1 MTTPLLVW
9 GHEVAFVA
17 YAVFALIVAVR
28 SSRTLLAALFLT
40 FMLATAAWAQSF
52 VAVYLGYA
60 PVWLE
65 GVMSTARD
73 AVWLGIALALM
84 QRHAKDTNYF
94 RALTAVAALLVGLQ
108 VVLGMDDL
116 MVGAF
121 AGVQIDVTLV
131 RVAMTILGFIV
142 VENVMRNASRG
153 ELWALKHWA
162 IGFSAVL
169 AFQLLYRV
177 PEFLT
182 HRPDLSLAV
191 ANPIVYIVALPFFV
205 VSSTRLP
212 QLKVRVHSSRTF
224 IFHSTTLIAVGIMLQ
239 GIALASWYVR
249 TYGGS
254 NGTALAVIVAFSGVA
269 AIAAILVS
277 SGARSRFRRFI
288 NENFFSLKYDYRV
301 EWEKAIRELAASP
314 GQDTPE
320 RVLRILCDLMDTSGG
335 AIWLYRESWR
345 QFIPVA
351 KRGDTAVISPV
362 PENDPR
368 VEALRSRD
376 EAFASFEEGAGD
388 GGNLFSPWRRFVDN
402 AWIVVPMRY
411 RSAVAGF
418 AILNRPRAPRTLDWE
433 DQSLLRLVAMQLA
446 AYLVQEE
453 TAQSLADARQLED
466 FNKRFAF
473 VVHDIKNTIGQLRLL
488 VSNITKFGDEKEFR
502 DDMVI
507 TLGNSVERLEGM
519 LKSLTVVGERRPVNG
534 ADYQVIDLTNF
545 LEKFTK
551 EKCSLG
557 HTIVLN
563 ANLSNTSLVRT
574 DFDILH
580 RVLEH
585 VVSNALEASA
595 AGVAVTIDV
604 SAGTGTLQ
612 IAVSDQGSG
621 MTQQFISEELFRPLK
636 TTKLGG
642 FGIGSYQVRE
652 LMRDL
657 DGDVTVESA
666 VGQGTRVTLSMPLV
680 RKTVGI

>member
-1 MTTPLLVW
+1 MTASFLVW
-9 GHEVAFVA
+9 GHEAAFLA
-17 YAVFALIVAVR
+17 YLVFAAIVAMR
-28 SSRTLLAALFLT
+28 SSRTLYAALFLIV
-40 FMLATAAWAQSF
+40 MLLTAAWAQSF

-60 PVWLE
+60 PIWLE
-65 GVMSTARD
+65 GVMAATRD
-73 AVWLGIALALM
+73 AAWLALSLALM
-84 QRHAKDTNYF
+84 QRNANHTGYF
-94 RALTAVAALLVGLQ
+94 RALAAVAALLVALQ
-108 VVLGMDDL
+108 IGLGMNDML
-116 MVGAF
+116 VGAV
-121 AGVQIDVTLV
+121 AGVRIDVTLI
-131 RVAMTILGFIV
+131 RMTMTILGFVV
-142 VENVMRNASRG
+142 VENVMRNASKG

-162 IGFSAVL
+162 IGFSGVL
-169 AFQLLYRV
+169 LLQLLSRV

-182 HRPDLSLAV
+182 HEPDLSLAV
-191 ANPIVYIVALPFFV
+191 ANPLVYVVALPFFV

-212 QLKVRVHSSRTF
+212 QLKVRVHSSRRF
-224 IFHSTTLIAVGIMLQ
+224 AFYSTTLVAVGIMLQ
-239 GIALASWYVR
+239 GIALAAWYVR
-249 TYGGS
+249 SYGGS
-254 NGTALAVIVAFSGVA
+254 NGTALAAVVAFSGVA
-269 AIAAILVS
+269 GILAALVS
-277 SGARSRFRRFI
+277 SGVRSRFRRFI

-301 EWEKAIRELAASP
+301 EWEKAIRELTVNP

-345 QFIPVA
+345 QFTPAA
-351 KRGDTAVISPV
+351 KRGDTAVVSPV
-362 PENDPR
+362 PEDDPR
-368 VEALRSRD
+368 IEALRSGD
-376 EAFASFEEGAGD
+376 EAFASFDEREG
-388 GGNLFSPWRRFVDN
+388 LFAPWRKFVDN

-411 RSAVAGF
+411 RSAVTGF
-418 AILNRPRAPRTLDWE
+418 AILNQPRAPRTLDWE

-473 VVHDIKNTIGQLRLL
+473 VVHDIKNTIGQLRLM

-519 LKSLTVVGERRPVNG
+519 LKSLTVVGGQRPNAR
-534 ADYQVIDLTNF
+534 ADHQAIELIEF

-557 HTIVLN
+557 HTVLLST
-563 ANLSNTSLVRT
+563 NLSNSSLVRT

-595 AGVAVTIDV
+595 KETAVKIDASV
-604 SAGTGTLQ
+604 GKNALQ
-612 IAVSDQGSG
+612 IAVRDQGSG
-621 MTQQFISEELFRPLK
+621 MTQQFVNEELFRPLK
-636 TTKLGG
+636 TTKRGG
-642 FGIGSYQVRE
+642 FGIGGYQVRE

-657 DGDVTVESA
+657 GGDVTVESIM
-666 VGQGTRVTLSMPLV
+666 GKGTCVTLSLPLV
-680 RKTVGI
+680 AK

>member
-1 MTTPLLVW
+1 MTTPFLVW
-9 GHEVAFVA
+9 GHEAAFLV
-17 YAVFALIVAVR
+17 YLVFAAIVAMR
-28 SSRTLLAALFLT
+28 SSRTLHAALFLIV
-40 FMLATAAWAQSF
+40 MLFTAAWAQSF

-60 PVWLE
+60 PIWLE
-65 GVMSTARD
+65 GVMATARD
-73 AVWLGIALALM
+73 ASWLALSLALM
-84 QRHAKDTNYF
+84 QRNANHTGYF
-94 RALTAVAALLVGLQ
+94 RALAAVAALLVVAQIGLG
-108 VVLGMDDL
+108 LNDL
-116 MVGAF
+116 MVGAV
-121 AGVQIDVTLV
+121 AGVRIDVTLI
-131 RVAMTILGFIV
+131 RLAMTILGFV
-142 VENVMRNASRG
+142 TVENVMRNASKG

-162 IGFSAVL
+162 IGFSGVL
-169 AFQLLYRV
+169 IFQLLARI
-177 PEFLT
+177 PEFLM
-182 HRPDLSLAV
+182 HEPDLSLAV
-191 ANPIVYIVALPFFV
+191 ATPLVYIIALPFFV

-212 QLKVRVHSSRTF
+212 QLKVRVHSSRGF
-224 IFHSTTLIAVGIMLQ
+224 AFYSTSLVAVGIMLQ
-239 GIALASWYVR
+239 GIALAAWYVR

-254 NGTALAVIVAFSGVA
+254 NGTALAAVVAFSGVA
-269 AIAAILVS
+269 GVLAALVS
-277 SGARSRFRRFI
+277 SGVRSRFRRFI

-301 EWEKAIRELAASP
+301 EWEKAIRELTVNP

-345 QFIPVA
+345 QFTPAA
-351 KRGDTAVISPV
+351 KRGDTLMVSPV
-362 PENDPR
+362 PEDDPR
-368 VEALRSRD
+368 IEALRSGE
-376 EAFASFEEGAGD
+376 EAFISFEEDEREGSG
-388 GGNLFSPWRRFVDN
+388 LFSPWRRFVDH

-418 AILNRPRAPRTLDWE
+418 AILNQPRASRTLDWE

-473 VVHDIKNTIGQLRLL
+473 VVHDIKNTIGQLRLM

-519 LKSLTVVGERRPVNG
+519 LKSLTVVGAQRPKVG
-534 ADYQVIDLTNF
+534 TDHQVIELIEF

-557 HTIVLN
+557 HNVLLST
-563 ANLSNTSLVRT
+563 NLSNSSLVRT

-595 AGVAVTIDV
+595 AGTAVKIDA
-604 SAGTGTLQ
+604 SAGKNTLQ
-612 IAVSDQGSG
+612 IAVLDQGSG
-621 MTQQFISEELFRPLK
+621 MTQQFVNEELFRPLK
-636 TTKLGG
+636 STKRGG
-642 FGIGSYQVRE
+642 FGIGGYQVRE

-657 DGDVTVESA
+657 GGDVTVESI
-666 VGQGTRVTLSMPLV
+666 VGKGTCVTLSLPLAS
-680 RKTVGI
+680 K

>member
-1 MTTPLLVW
+1 MTTPLLIW
-9 GHEVAFVA
+9 GHELAFVA
-17 YAVFALIVAVR
+17 YALFAAIVAMR

-40 FMLATAAWAQSF
+40 VLLTTAAWAQCF

-65 GVMSTARD
+65 GAMSTARD
-73 AVWLGIALALM
+73 AVWLGLALALM
-84 QRHAKDTNYF
+84 QRHATDTAYF
-94 RALTAVAALLVGLQ
+94 RVLTAITVLLAVLQFVFGL
-108 VVLGMDDL
+108 DDFT
-116 MVGAF
+116 VGAI
-121 AGVQIDVTLV
+121 AGVQIDLTLV
-131 RVAMTILGFIV
+131 RITMAILGFII
-142 VENVMRNASRG
+142 VENVMRNASRA

-162 IGFSAVL
+162 IGFSAIL
-169 AFQLLYRV
+169 AFKLFNRI

-182 HRPDLSLAV
+182 HRTDISLVA
-191 ANPIVYIVALPFFV
+191 ANPLVYIVALPFLV

-224 IFHSTTLIAVGIMLQ
+224 VFHSTTLIAVGIMLQ
-239 GIALASWYVR
+239 GIALAAWYVR

-277 SGARSRFRRFI
+277 SGIRSRIRQFI

-301 EWEKAIRELAASP
+301 EWEKAIRELTASP

-345 QFIPVA
+345 QFIPAA
-351 KRGDTAVISPV
+351 KRGDEAVISPV
-362 PENDPR
+362 PEGDPR
-368 VEALRSRD
+368 VEALRSGE
-376 EAFASFEEGAGD
+376 EAFASFDDDERG
-388 GGNLFSPWRRFVDN
+388 LFSPWRRFVDN

-418 AILNRPRAPRTLDWE
+418 AILNQPRAPRTLDWE

-519 LKSLTVVGERRPVNG
+519 LKSLTVVGERRPGNG
-534 ADYQVIDLTNF
+534 ADHQVVDLIKF

-557 HTIVLN
+557 HTIVLK
-563 ANLSNTSLVRT
+563 ADLSNTSPVRT

-595 AGVAVTIDV
+595 AGAAVNIDV
-604 SAGTGTLQ
+604 SAGKTMLQ
-612 IAVSDQGSG
+612 IAVSDRGSG
-621 MTQQFISEELFRPLK
+621 MTQQFINEELFRPLK

-657 DGDVTVESA
+657 GGDVTVESA
-666 VGQGTRVTLSMPLV
+666 VGQGTSVTLSMPLV
-680 RKTVGI
+680 SKTAEI

>member
-1 MTTPLLVW
+1 MTTPFLVW
-9 GHEVAFVA
+9 GHEAAFLA
-17 YAVFALIVAVR
+17 YLVFAALVAVR
-28 SSRTLLAALFLT
+28 SSRTLHAALFLVV
-40 FMLATAAWAQSF
+40 MLFTAAWAQSF
-52 VAVYLGYA
+52 VAVYLGFA
-60 PVWLE
+60 PIWLE
-65 GVMSTARD
+65 GVMAAGRD
-73 AVWLGIALALM
+73 VSWLALALALM
-84 QRHAKDTNYF
+84 QRNASNTGYF
-94 RALTAVAALLVGLQ
+94 RVLTAVAAFLAAVQIGLG
-108 VVLGMDDL
+108 LHDPM
-116 MVGAF
+116 
-121 AGVQIDVTLV
+121 AGVVVAGVRIDATLI
-131 RVAMTILGFIV
+131 RLSMTILGFVV
-142 VENVMRNASRG
+142 VENVMRNASKG

-162 IGFSAVL
+162 IGFSGVL
-169 AFQLLYRV
+169 VFQLLARI
-177 PEFLT
+177 PEFLM
-182 HRPDLSLAV
+182 HEPDLSLAV
-191 ANPIVYIVALPFFV
+191 ATPLVYIIALPFFV

-212 QLKVRVHSSRTF
+212 QLKVRVHSSRRF
-224 IFHSTTLIAVGIMLQ
+224 AFYSTTLIAVGIMLQ
-239 GIALASWYVR
+239 GIALAAWYVR

-254 NGTALAVIVAFSGVA
+254 NGTALAAVVAFSGVA
-269 AIAAILVS
+269 AVLAALVS
-277 SGARSRFRRFI
+277 SGVRSRFRRFI
-288 NENFFSLKYDYRV
+288 NENFFSLKYDYRL
-301 EWEKAIRELAASP
+301 EWEKSIRELTVNP

-345 QFIPVA
+345 QFTPAA
-351 KRGDTAVISPV
+351 KRGDTLIVSPV

-368 VEALRSRD
+368 IEALRSGD
-376 EAFASFEEGAGD
+376 ESFISLDDDEREGLFA
-388 GGNLFSPWRRFVDN
+388 PWRRFVDH

-473 VVHDIKNTIGQLRLL
+473 VVHDIKNTIGQLRLM

-519 LKSLTVVGERRPVNG
+519 LKSLTVVGGQRPKAG
-534 ADYQVIDLTNF
+534 TDHQVVELIDF

-557 HTIVLN
+557 HNVLLST
-563 ANLSNTSLVRT
+563 NLSNSSLVRT

-595 AGVAVTIDV
+595 DGAAVKIDA
-604 SAGTGTLQ
+604 SAGKNTLQ
-612 IAVSDQGSG
+612 IAVLDQGSG
-621 MTQQFISEELFRPLK
+621 MTQQFVNEELFRPLK
-636 TTKLGG
+636 STKRGG
-642 FGIGSYQVRE
+642 FGIGGYQVRE

-657 DGDVTVESA
+657 GGDVVVEST
-666 VGQGTRVTLSMPLV
+666 VGEGTCVTLSLPLV
-680 RKTVGI
+680 LH

>member
-1 MTTPLLVW
+1 MTTSFLVW
-9 GHEVAFVA
+9 GHEAAFLA
-17 YAVFALIVAVR
+17 YLVFAALVAMR
-28 SSRTLLAALFLT
+28 SSRTLHAALFLIV
-40 FMLATAAWAQSF
+40 MLLTAAWAQSF

-65 GVMSTARD
+65 GVMAASRD
-73 AVWLGIALALM
+73 GSWLALSLALM
-84 QRHAKDTNYF
+84 HRHANHTTYF
-94 RALTAVAALLVGLQ
+94 RVLAVLSALLVVLQIGLG
-108 VVLGMDDL
+108 LNNL
-116 MVGAF
+116 IVGPV
-121 AGVQIDVTLV
+121 AGVRIDATLI
-131 RVAMTILGFIV
+131 RMAMTILGFVIL
-142 VENVMRNASRG
+142 ENVMRNASKG

-162 IGFSAVL
+162 IGFSGVL
-169 AFQLLYRV
+169 LLQLLSRI

-182 HRPDLSLAV
+182 HQPDLSLAV
-191 ANPIVYIVALPFFV
+191 ANPLVYIVALPFFV

-212 QLKVRVHSSRTF
+212 QLKVRVHSSRRF
-224 IFHSTTLIAVGIMLQ
+224 AFYSTTLIAVGIMLQ
-239 GIALASWYVR
+239 GIALAAWYVR

-254 NGTALAVIVAFSGVA
+254 NGTALAAVVAFSGVA
-269 AIAAILVS
+269 AVLAALVS
-277 SGARSRFRRFI
+277 SGVRSRFRRFI

-301 EWEKAIRELAASP
+301 EWEKAIRELAVNP

-345 QFIPVA
+345 QFTPAA
-351 KRGDTAVISPV
+351 KRGDTAVVSPV
-362 PENDPR
+362 PENDAR
-368 VEALRSRD
+368 IEALRLGD
-376 EAFASFEEGAGD
+376 ESFASFEED
-388 GGNLFSPWRRFVDN
+388 GRESGLFAPWRKFVDN

-418 AILNRPRAPRTLDWE
+418 AILNQPRSPRILDWE

-473 VVHDIKNTIGQLRLL
+473 VVHDIKNTIGQLRLM

-519 LKSLTVVGERRPVNG
+519 LKSLTVVGTQRPIVG
-534 ADYQVIDLTNF
+534 DDHQVIDLIDF

-557 HTIVLN
+557 HTVLLGT
-563 ANLSNTSLVRT
+563 NLSNSSLVRT

-585 VVSNALEASA
+585 VVSNALEAGA
-595 AGVAVTIDV
+595 AGAAVKIDASV
-604 SAGTGTLQ
+604 GKNALQ
-612 IAVSDQGSG
+612 IAVLDQGSG
-621 MTQQFISEELFRPLK
+621 MTQQFVNEELFRPLK
-636 TTKLGG
+636 TTKRGG
-642 FGIGSYQVRE
+642 FGIGGYQIRE

-657 DGDVTVESA
+657 GGDVTVEST
-666 VGQGTRVTLSMPLV
+666 VGKGTCVTLSLPLIS
-680 RKTVGI
+680 K

>member
-1 MTTPLLVW
+1 MTTPFLVW
-9 GHEVAFVA
+9 GHEAAFLV
-17 YAVFALIVAVR
+17 YLVFAAIVAMR
-28 SSRTLLAALFLT
+28 SSRTLHAALFLIV
-40 FMLATAAWAQSF
+40 MLFTAAWAQSF

-65 GVMSTARD
+65 GVMTAARD
-73 AVWLGIALALM
+73 ASWLALSLALM
-84 QRHAKDTNYF
+84 QRNANHTGYF
-94 RALTAVAALLVGLQ
+94 RALAAVGALLVMAQIGLGLRGSMIGT
-108 VVLGMDDL
+108 V
-116 MVGAF
+116 
-121 AGVQIDVTLV
+121 AGVGIDAPLV
-131 RVAMTILGFIV
+131 RLAMTILGFV
-142 VENVMRNASRG
+142 TLENVMRNASKG

-162 IGFSAVL
+162 IGFSGVL
-169 AFQLLYRV
+169 VFQLLARI
-177 PEFLT
+177 PEFLM
-182 HRPDLSLAV
+182 HEPDLSLAV
-191 ANPIVYIVALPFFV
+191 ATPLVYIIALPFFV

-212 QLKVRVHSSRTF
+212 QLKVRVHSSRRF
-224 IFHSTTLIAVGIMLQ
+224 AFYSTTLVAVGIMLQ
-239 GIALASWYVR
+239 GIALAAWYVR

-254 NGTALAVIVAFSGVA
+254 NGTALAAVVAFSGVA
-269 AIAAILVS
+269 GVLAALVS
-277 SGARSRFRRFI
+277 SGVRSRFRRFI

-301 EWEKAIRELAASP
+301 EWEKAIRELTVNP

-345 QFIPVA
+345 QFTPAA
-351 KRGDTAVISPV
+351 KRGDTLIVSPV
-362 PENDPR
+362 PEDDAR
-368 VEALRSRD
+368 IEALRSRE
-376 EAFASFEEGAGD
+376 EAFISFEEDEREGSG
-388 GGNLFSPWRRFVDN
+388 LFSPWRRFVDHG
-402 AWIVVPMRY
+402 WIVVPMRY

-418 AILNRPRAPRTLDWE
+418 AILNQPRSPRSLDWE

-473 VVHDIKNTIGQLRLL
+473 VVHDIKNTIGQLRLM

-519 LKSLTVVGERRPVNG
+519 LKSLTVVGSQGPKAGKDHQAIE
-534 ADYQVIDLTNF
+534 LTDF

-557 HTIVLN
+557 HNVLLST
-563 ANLSNTSLVRT
+563 NLSNSSLVRT

-595 AGVAVTIDV
+595 DETAVKIDA
-604 SAGTGTLQ
+604 SAGKNTLQ
-612 IAVSDQGSG
+612 IAVLDQGSG
-621 MTQQFISEELFRPLK
+621 MTQQFVNEELFRPLK
-636 TTKLGG
+636 STKRGG
-642 FGIGSYQVRE
+642 FGIGGYQVRE

-657 DGDVTVESA
+657 GGDVTVEST
-666 VGQGTRVTLSMPLV
+666 VGKGTCVTLSLPLAS
-680 RKTVGI
+680 K

>member
-9 GHEVAFVA
+9 GHEVAFLA
-17 YAVFALIVAVR
+17 YVIFAALVAVR

-40 FMLATAAWAQSF
+40 VMLVTAVWAQSF

-65 GVMSTARD
+65 GAMSTARD
-73 AVWLGIALALM
+73 AVWLGLALALM
-84 QRHAKDTNYF
+84 RRHAQDTNYF
-94 RALTAVAALLVGLQ
+94 RALLAVAGLLLALQ
-108 VVLGMDDL
+108 IALGMDDWV
-116 MVGAF
+116 VGAF
-121 AGVQIDVTLV
+121 AGVRIDVTLV
-131 RVAMTILGFIV
+131 RLTMTILGLIV
-142 VENVMRNASRG
+142 VENVMRNASRA

-162 IGFSAVL
+162 IGYSAIL
-169 AFQLLYRV
+169 AFQLLYRI

-182 HRPDLSLAV
+182 HRPELSLAV
-191 ANPIVYIVALPFFV
+191 ANPLVCIVALPFFV

-224 IFHSTTLIAVGIMLQ
+224 VFHSTTLIAVGVMLQ
-239 GIALASWYVR
+239 GIALAAWYVR
-249 TYGGS
+249 SYGGS
-254 NGTALAVIVAFSGVA
+254 QGTALAVIVAFGGVA
-269 AIAAILVS
+269 SIAAILVS
-277 SGARSRFRRFI
+277 SGIRSRMRRFI

-301 EWEKAIRELAASP
+301 EWEKAIRELTSSQ

-345 QFIPVA
+345 QFVPAA
-351 KRGDTAVISPV
+351 KRGDTAVISPL

-368 VEALRSRD
+368 VEALRSG
-376 EAFASFEEGAGD
+376 EAAFASFEGD
-388 GGNLFSPWRRFVDN
+388 EADGSLFSPWRKFVDN
-402 AWIVVPMRY
+402 AWIVVPMRH
-411 RSAVAGF
+411 RSTVAGF
-418 AILNRPRAPRTLDWE
+418 AILNQPRAPRSLDWE

-473 VVHDIKNTIGQLRLL
+473 VVHDIKNTIGQLRLM

-507 TLGNSVERLEGM
+507 TLANSVERLEGM
-519 LKSLTVVGERRPVNG
+519 LKSLTVVGERRAASG
-534 ADYQVIDLTNF
+534 AQHQAIDLIVF

-557 HTIVLN
+557 HTVALK
-563 ANLSNTSLVRT
+563 ADLSKTSLFRT

-595 AGVAVTIDV
+595 SGQAVTIDV
-604 SAGTGTLQ
+604 TEGKGALH
-612 IAVSDQGSG
+612 IAVSDRGSG
-621 MTQQFISEELFRPLK
+621 MTQQFINEELFRPLK
-636 TTKLGG
+636 TTKQGG

-657 DGDVTVESA
+657 DGDVTVEST

-680 RKTVGI
+680 QKI

>member
-1 MTTPLLVW
+1 MTTPFLVW
-9 GHEVAFVA
+9 GHEAAFLT
-17 YAVFALIVAVR
+17 YLVFAAIVAMR
-28 SSRTLLAALFLT
+28 SSRTLHAALFLIV
-40 FMLATAAWAQSF
+40 MLFTAAWAQSF

-60 PVWLE
+60 PIWLE
-65 GVMSTARD
+65 GVTAAARD
-73 AVWLGIALALM
+73 ASWLALSLALM
-84 QRHAKDTNYF
+84 QRNANHTGYF
-94 RALTAVAALLVGLQ
+94 RALAVVAALLVVAQIGLG
-108 VVLGMDDL
+108 LNDL
-116 MVGAF
+116 LVGAV
-121 AGVQIDVTLV
+121 AGVRIDVTLI
-131 RVAMTILGFIV
+131 RLAMTILGFVI
-142 VENVMRNASRG
+142 VENVMRNASKG

-162 IGFSAVL
+162 IGFSCVL
-169 AFQLLYRV
+169 VFQLLARI
-177 PEFLT
+177 PEFVM
-182 HRPDLSLAV
+182 HEPDLSLAV
-191 ANPIVYIVALPFFV
+191 ATPLVYIIALPFFV

-212 QLKVRVHSSRTF
+212 QLKVRVHSSRGF
-224 IFHSTTLIAVGIMLQ
+224 AFYSTTLVAVGIMLQ
-239 GIALASWYVR
+239 GIALAAWYVR

-254 NGTALAVIVAFSGVA
+254 NGTALAAVVAFSGVA
-269 AIAAILVS
+269 GILAALVS
-277 SGARSRFRRFI
+277 SGVRSRFRRFI

-301 EWEKAIRELAASP
+301 EWEKAIRELTVNP

-320 RVLRILCDLMDTSGG
+320 KVLRILCDLMDTSGG

-345 QFIPVA
+345 QFTPAA
-351 KRGDTAVISPV
+351 KRGDTLMVSPV
-362 PENDPR
+362 PEDDPR
-368 VEALRSRD
+368 IEALRSRE
-376 EAFASFEEGAGD
+376 EAFINFEDDEREGSG
-388 GGNLFSPWRRFVDN
+388 LFSPWRRFVDH

-473 VVHDIKNTIGQLRLL
+473 VVHDIKNTIGQLRLM

-519 LKSLTVVGERRPVNG
+519 LKSLTVVGGQRPQAG
-534 ADYQVIDLTNF
+534 TEYQAIELIEF

-557 HTIVLN
+557 HNVLLN
-563 ANLSNTSLVRT
+563 TSLSNSSLVRT

-595 AGVAVTIDV
+595 VGTAVKIDA
-604 SAGTGTLQ
+604 SAGKNTLQ
-612 IAVSDQGSG
+612 IAVLDQGSG
-621 MTQQFISEELFRPLK
+621 MTQQFVNEELFRPLK
-636 TTKLGG
+636 STKRGG
-642 FGIGSYQVRE
+642 FGIGGWQVRE

-657 DGDVTVESA
+657 GGDVTVEST
-666 VGQGTRVTLSMPLV
+666 VGEGTCVTLSLPLV
-680 RKTVGI
+680 SK